1 MSITTPFPQQLATE
15 FFSTYYSIGLK
26 PVQVASTDR
35 QPENHYALQ
44 IEYGNTI
51 YADTKNADF
60 LINEETLKDAV
71 ILFLVEDSAR
81 GSDFDYQ
88 VTDDL
93 INAVFAMVKAKM
105 HLDIATGHIELLL
118 DPEALKNLLDANE
131 IGQLHGFV
139 ASTVEIF
146 AEKEEADKDP
156 VENDK

>member
-35 QPENHYALQ
+35 QPENRYALQ
-44 IEYGNTI
+44 IEYGNTL
-51 YADTKNADF
+51 YADTKNPDF

-81 GSDFDYQ
+81 GSEYEYP
-88 VTDDL
+88 VTADL
-93 INAVFAMVKAKM
+93 IESVFMLVKAKM
-105 HLDIATGHIELLL
+105 HWAIAMGYIELLF
-118 DPEALKNLLDANE
+118 DPETLKRLLDNNE

-139 ASTVEIF
+139 ASTVEVF

-156 VENDK
+156 TENDK